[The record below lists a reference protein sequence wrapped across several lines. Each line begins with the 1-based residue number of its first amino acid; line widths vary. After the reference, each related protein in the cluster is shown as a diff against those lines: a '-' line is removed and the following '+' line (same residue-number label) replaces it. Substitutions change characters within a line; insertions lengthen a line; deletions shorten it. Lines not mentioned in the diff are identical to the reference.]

1 MVFDDPFHPFTD
13 PEFEKQALA
22 LFKYQFENNDVYHSF
37 CTGVKITPD
46 KVKSIHQIPFLPIS
60 FFKTHEVKTTPFI
73 PEIVFRSS
81 GTTGSETSRHF
92 IKSLSL
98 YQKAYYSSFQFFY
111 GDPYSYTFLA
121 LLPNYLERDDS
132 SLIYMMTDL
141 VQNSA
146 SEDSGFY
153 LYNHEDLYQKLIKLK
168 ENGQKTILFGVT
180 FALLDFVE
188 HFSIDFPDLIVFE
201 TGGMKGRRKEMVKE
215 EVHTILTQKLG
226 VPKIHSEYGMCE
238 LLSQAYSSGDNLF
251 NTPPWMKL
259 LLRDEKEPIPSLI
272 DSSFKYTEPTTGA
285 IQVIDFANLYSC
297 AFIATEDL
305 GRRHPNGAI
314 EIIGRLDSARLR
326 GCNLMVI

>member
-1 MVFDDPFHPFTD
+1 MVFDDPFHPFSD
-13 PEFEKQALA
+13 SEFEKHALA

-37 CTGVKITPD
+37 CLGVKITPD

-60 FFKTHEVKTTPFI
+60 FFKTHDVITTPFI
-73 PEIVFRSS
+73 PEKVFRSS
-81 GTTGSETSRHF
+81 GTTGMEASRHL
-92 IKSLSL
+92 IKSISV
-98 YQKAYYSSFQFFY
+98 YQKAYRSSFQFFY

-141 VQNSA
+141 VQNSD

-153 LYNHEDLYQKLIKLK
+153 LYNHVDLYQKLIKLK

-215 EVHTILTQKLG
+215 EVHAILTQKLG
-226 VPKIHSEYGMCE
+226 VPKIHSEFGMCE

-251 NTPPWMKL
+251 YTPPWMKIM
-259 LLRDEKEPIPSLI
+259 LRDEKEPIPTWQEKTSI
-272 DSSFKYTEPTTGA
+272 MNEPLSGA
-285 IQVIDFANLYSC
+285 INSIDFANLYSC

-305 GRRHPNGAI
+305 GRRHNSGAI

>member
-1 MVFDDPFHPFTD
+1 MVSENPFHSYSD
-13 PEFEKQALA
+13 PEFEQYALA
-22 LFKYQFENNDVYHSF
+22 LFQFQFDNNEVYRTF
-37 CTGVKITPD
+37 CNGINITAE
-46 KVKSIHQIPFLPIS
+46 KVKSITQIPFLPIS
-60 FFKTHEVKTTPFI
+60 FFKTHDVITTLFT
-73 PEIVFRSS
+73 PEKVFRSS
-81 GTTGSETSRHF
+81 GTTGMETSRHL

-98 YQKAYYSSFQFFY
+98 YQNAYRSSFQFFY
-111 GDPYSYTFLA
+111 GDPNNYIFLA

-146 SEDSGFY
+146 SDESGFY

-168 ENGQKTILFGVT
+168 EKGQKTILFGVT

-188 HFSIDFPDLIVFE
+188 HYAVNFPDLIVFE

-251 NTPPWMKL
+251 VTPPWMKIV
-259 LLRDEKEPIPSLI
+259 LRDEKEPIPTWQDKATS
-272 DSSFKYTEPTTGA
+272 YNEPISGA
-285 IQVIDFANLYSC
+285 LNIIDFANLYSS

-305 GRRHPNGAI
+305 GRRHINGAI
-314 EIIGRLDSARLR
+314 EIIGRLDSSRLR